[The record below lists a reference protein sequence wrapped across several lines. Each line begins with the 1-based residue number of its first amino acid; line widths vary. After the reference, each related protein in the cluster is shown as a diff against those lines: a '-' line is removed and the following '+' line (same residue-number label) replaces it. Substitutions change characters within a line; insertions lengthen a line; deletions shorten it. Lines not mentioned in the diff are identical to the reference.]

1 MKFKTLILLT
11 LSLNTAIASNIGS
24 FGQLFPI
31 QEPDMMELIKSRLN
45 HMKEDGE
52 LDAIHKRAEENV
64 RKHAVRPTPVIGIS
78 PAKVDRTWLYS
89 PVFTATQDITDGR
102 GNYIIHKGESVNP
115 LNKIPF
121 SETLFF
127 IDGDNK
133 RQITWVKKKIKM
145 TINFKVILVNGN
157 IPETSDALNEEVYF
171 DQYGVM
177 VTKLGIHHT
186 PAEVYQEK
194 DNLRIKEFAI
204 Q

>member
-1 MKFKTLILLT
+1 MAFSTF
-11 LSLNTAIASNIGS
+11 SIASDLGT

-31 QEPDMMELIKSRLN
+31 QEPDMMDLIKGRLE
-45 HMKEDGE
+45 HMQQDGE
-52 LDAIHKRAEENV
+52 WDSIKKRAEENV
-64 RKHAVRPTPVIGIS
+64 RKHAVRPAPVVGVTPARVN
-78 PAKVDRTWLYS
+78 RTWLYT
-89 PVFTATQDITDGR
+89 PVFTAQNDITDGR

-115 LNKIPF
+115 LDKIPF

-133 RQITWVKKKIKM
+133 DQVRWVENKIKM
-145 TINFKVILVNGN
+145 TVNFKIILVNGD
-157 IPETSDALNEEVYF
+157 IPKISDYLNEEVYF

-194 DNLRIKEFAI
+194 DSLRVKEI
-204 Q
+204 SL